1 MAFRYEG
8 KNPPLGLYTELG
20 SIGRFEDVDWKA
32 FYRLG
37 QNRIVI
43 ILSAQGS
50 ARTKANYR
58 NLVWDGSR
66 VVTSRDEELLR
77 VHRNTMYLALLKYL
91 QENVPVDSELLTAL
105 PGRKREG
112 VTPEAAE
119 WDRIG
124 EVVCDA
130 LNEWG
135 VYRKKTEGEGWALIK
150 MAAVHPVPC
159 KANYYLKWNG
169 VRLAGDKQS
178 DLLAEHRPE
187 LYDELVKLL
196 KQLEVVK
203 EPEPEEEQRIHYINL
218 GPVGVVAKSERDLL
232 VVEDLSNPDVVEV
245 WLSTNIPN
253 TVTAI
258 SFQAVQ
264 TDNRLSFEGLL
275 HNNLRS
281 GYSAVWAQ
289 VEELLK
295 QYFLEKSFN

>member
-20 SIGRFEDVDWKA
+20 SVGVFEDVDWKA
-32 FYRLG
+32 FYRSG
-37 QNRIVI
+37 QGRIVL
-43 ILSAQGS
+43 ILAAQGS

-58 NLVWDGSR
+58 ELVWDGTKI
-66 VVTSRDEELLR
+66 VTGRDEELLR
-77 VHRNTMYLALLKYL
+77 VHRNSMYLSLVKYL
-91 QENVPVDSELLTAL
+91 KENVPVDSELLTAL

-112 VTPEAAE
+112 VAPEPAE

-124 EVVCDA
+124 YVVCDA
-130 LNEWG
+130 LCEWG
-135 VYRKKTEGEGWALIK
+135 VYLKKTEGLGWATLK
-150 MAAVHPVPC
+150 MTATSPVPC

-169 VRLAGDKQS
+169 VRLAGGKET

-196 KQLEVVK
+196 KQVEVVS
-203 EPEPEEEQRIHYINL
+203 EPEIEEDQHIEYVNL
-218 GPVGVVAKSERDLL
+218 GPIGVVAKSERNLL
-232 VVEDLSNPDVVEV
+232 VVEDLSNPDVVGA

-258 SFQAVQ
+258 SFQATQ
-264 TDNRLSFEGLL
+264 TDDQLSFEGALY
-275 HNNLRS
+275 NNLKN
-281 GYSAVWAQ
+281 GYPEVWAQ
-289 VEELLK
+289 AEELLK

>member
-1 MAFRYEG
+1 MAFRYDG

-20 SIGRFEDVDWKA
+20 SIGVFEEVDWKA

-37 QNRIVI
+37 QNRIVL

-58 NLVWDGSR
+58 ELVWDGLR
-66 VVTSRDEELLR
+66 IVTGRDEELLR
-77 VHRNTMYLALLKYL
+77 VHRNSMYLSLVKYL

-112 VTPEAAE
+112 VAPEAAE

-130 LNEWG
+130 LCEWG
-135 VYRKKTEGEGWALIK
+135 VYRKKTEGQGWVPVK
-150 MAAVHPVPC
+150 MAAVSPVPC
-159 KANYYLKWNG
+159 KANYYLKWSG
-169 VRLAGDKQS
+169 DRLAGGKET

-196 KQLEVVK
+196 KQLEVVS
-203 EPEPEEEQRIHYINL
+203 EPEIEEDQHIQYINL
-218 GPVGVVAKSERDLL
+218 GPVGLVAKSERDLL
-232 VVEDLSNPDVVEV
+232 VVEDLSNPDVVGV

-258 SFQAVQ
+258 SFQATQ
-264 TDNRLSFEGLL
+264 TEDQLSFEGLL
-275 HNNLRS
+275 CSNLRN
-281 GYSAVWAQ
+281 GYPEVWARA
-289 VEELLK
+289 ESLLK